1 MLDDAALS
9 VLLNDLESDRVE
21 RKSSFSNNKD
31 DVRKA
36 VCAFANDLPDY
47 RQPGIVFIG
56 LQDDGKCANL
66 RITDELL
73 RQLADTRENLQPFPM
88 LLVQKRVLNGCEV
101 AVIVVYPSDA
111 PPVRY
116 EGRVWVR
123 VGPRRAIATPQE
135 ERNLAEKRRAKN
147 LPFDI
152 WPVPNATLSDLDLDF
167 FRRIYL
173 PSAISQD
180 VLAENQRSIEEQL
193 ASVRFLNV
201 DRPTVL
207 GILTTGKDI
216 LGFVPSAYIQFIR
229 FAGTELTDP
238 VTDQQT
244 ISGNLLDILKQIDD
258 KMQAHVNVSLDITTG
273 LAERRKPDYP
283 ITALRQLIVNAIM
296 HRIYEATNAPV
307 KVYWFNDRI
316 EIQNPGG
323 PFGQVTR
330 ENFGRPGITDYRNP
344 HIADVLKNL
353 GLVQRFGIGIA
364 TARRELEKNSN
375 PPLEFQLEENYVLAI
390 VRRLE

>member
-1 MLDDAALS
+1 VLDDAALS